1 MNNLK
6 IRQELKDSPEL
17 VNAKFIGDC
26 DMRLSEKIFKCA
38 TNVNR
43 NLNVVRLSN
52 SLNKEIHFWFDQN
65 VSRAFTKIAQNSILR
80 KTCRKYDLREKTIRN
95 IIGL

>member
-6 IRQELKDSPEL
+6 IRQELKDNPEL
-17 VNAKFIGDC
+17 VNAKFSDDC

-65 VSRAFTKIAQNSILR
+65 VSRAFTKIAQNSILK
-80 KTCRKYDLREKTIRN
+80 KTCRKFELKEITIRK
-95 IIGL
+95 IIGI